1 MANIRIVCKYPYG
14 EKDKSEVILFAD
26 SPIRFVGENILFD
39 VDGKMKIIPINCII
53 RIETI

>member
-1 MANIRIVCKYPYG
+1 MVEIKIVCKYPYG
-14 EKDKSEVILFAD
+14 NDEKSEVILFAD

-39 VDGKMKIIPINCII
+39 IAGQMKIVPIQSIK